1 MKVSHLLF
9 EEELV
14 RDAIV
19 RIPYSELVSQG
30 NDYLGQFAY
39 ANKKTLSSTL
49 KDLKPVPDNPELK
62 YGILPK
68 DDEGNYNIIIFND
81 SNHMIGSLNLHPV
94 EQFPLQPAFTVGF
107 VTVSEDWRGM
117 GIANTLYKIAL
128 RDLNI
133 KLLAGEQQTA
143 GGRKNWIGLSKTP
156 GVTISGWGWVE
167 KMSTDGLSNEV
178 KQDVIDIQKKFE
190 KSMAAVGAKSLGLH
204 DAKTQWTRK
213 PTKYHWY
220 LFPVHAGEKEFKV
233 KSRSIKIYY
242 NNDYDLP
249 YAYDVGLVAYWG
261 EDKPVL
267 EAPLTDYEPIGD
279 FDKPGPFR
287 NLADKKLAVHPTNIQ
302 KAFKFFE
309 KTPYDFRIFPAN
321 VPGTSK
327 YKESGEAS
335 AEKIK
340 QIYGKDA
347 DKILNGSDDA
357 INIIYIGNSGDARAM
372 FTPWI
377 MAHRFGHS
385 IQATNRYNRNTQSP
399 WTEAEQHFFNVINKT
414 LEEHYGKVSG
424 KNDYS
429 TSIKWNLTPE
439 YNALFNAIGTQ
450 RSSRTGQIR
459 RPYEFLYEMF
469 AQYLKDGKV
478 TLNPLPMNL
487 TYGRKV
493 WGNPTKFMNLKPQFR
508 DENERQYATEILAND
523 LTMLFSDVLSH
534 SVGKFYLM

>member
-1 MKVSHLLF
+1 MKVTHLLF

-399 WTEAEQHFFNVINKT
+399 WTEAEQHFFNVINNT
-414 LEEHYGKVSG
+414 LEEYYGKVSG

>member
-1 MKVSHLLF
+1 MKVTDLLF

-19 RIPYSELVSQG
+19 RIPYSELASHG
-30 NDYLGQFAY
+30 NKYLDQFAY
-39 ANKKTLSSTL
+39 ANKKLLDSVL
-49 KDLKPVPDNPELK
+49 NNLKPVPDDPELR
-62 YGILPK
+62 YGILPR
-68 DDEGNYNIIIFND
+68 DDNNNYNIIIFNGSD
-81 SNHMIGSLNLHPV
+81 QMIGALTLNPV
-94 EQFPLQPAFTVGF
+94 QQFPLQPAYSVEF

-117 GIANTLYKIAL
+117 GIANDLYKIAL
-128 RDLNI
+128 RDQNI
-133 KLLAGEQQTA
+133 KLVAGEQQTA

-167 KMSTDGLSNEV
+167 TAMPTGYSKEV
-178 KQDVIDIQKKFE
+178 TQDFIDIHKKFE
-190 KSMAAVGAKSLGLH
+190 KSMTAVGAKSLGLH
-204 DAKTQWTRK
+204 DAKSRWSSK

-220 LFPVHAGEKEFKV
+220 LFPVHAGEREFKV

-249 YAYDVGLVAYWG
+249 YEYDVGLVAYWG
-261 EDKPVL
+261 EDKPVT

-287 NLADKKLAVHPTNIQ
+287 SSVDKKLAVHPTNIQ

-335 AEKIK
+335 PEKIK

-347 DKILNGSDDA
+347 DKILNGSDNA

-399 WTEAEQHFFNVINKT
+399 WTEAEQHFFNVINNT
-414 LEEHYGKVSG
+414 LKDHYGKVPS
-424 KNDYS
+424 KNDYD
-429 TSIKWNLTPE
+429 TAIKWNLTPE

-469 AQYLKDGKV
+469 AQYLKDGKI

-487 TYGRKV
+487 AYGRKV
-493 WGNPTKFMNLKPQFR
+493 WGNPTNFMNLKPEFR

-523 LTMLFSDVLSH
+523 LTMLFNDVLSH